1 MLYGAGKGEI
11 KYKTIN
17 VELINIFLK
26 NAKKLFYVMYFP
38 LPLND
43 IQIVSRQKEKDRKI
57 SPNKFQQNKI
67 QSLETYIEEAFMNLS
82 FLISKEK

>member
-43 IQIVSRQKEKDRKI
+43 IQIVSR
-57 SPNKFQQNKI
+57 
-67 QSLETYIEEAFMNLS
+67 
-82 FLISKEK
+82 